1 MKTKYL
7 ILGSG
12 IGGLAAGARLKE
24 IGEHNFAII
33 DKCDSLPLNLHNGVH
48 YLHSND
54 FGTPFPFELK
64 KIQAT
69 EEIWDPRTDNFR
81 KISHIPEML
90 EYSMKIMGLRHPS
103 SIMDPGNRNWDT
115 YLPMSNNMNDLLSG
129 YYNYIGSHFLWG
141 RRLRRIDAEKKEVYV
156 GLGDNEVPEVVEYEH
171 LISTIPLPTLYKSCY
186 FVSENEFKNA
196 PVHITNYKTDKIVG
210 NWLIGI
216 YISDP
221 KFPPHRL
228 TILNNIISM
237 ESIKPM
243 TYEDEVIVK
252 YHLERYFDYS
262 LKTKESYTWDTG
274 RIWGLTK
281 EEREKVV
288 NSFRKNNIH
297 LVGRFARWDGKL
309 LMDSTILQAKS
320 VIDSI

>member
-1 MKTKYL
+1 MKKSKYF
-7 ILGSG
+7 IFGAG
-12 IGGLAAGARLKE
+12 VGGLACGARLKE
-24 IGEHNFAII
+24 KGIEDFLII
-33 DKCDSLPLNLHNGVH
+33 DKCPSLPLNLHNGVH

-69 EEIWDPRTDNFR
+69 EEVWDPRTDTF
-81 KISHIPEML
+81 KKTSQIPEMI

-115 YLPMSNNMNDLLSG
+115 YLPISNNLNDLIQG
-129 YYNYIGSHFLWG
+129 YYNYIGKEHF
-141 RRLRRIDAEKKEVYV
+141 VF
-156 GLGDNEVPEVVEYEH
+156 NEEISLIIVPRKNKI
-171 LISTIPLPTLYKSCY
+171 ISTLPLPLMYSLCKFEKEY
-186 FVSENEFKNA
+186 EFKNS
-196 PVHITNYKTDKIVG
+196 PIYITNYKTENIVA

-237 ESIKPM
+237 ESIRPM

-252 YHLERYFDYS
+252 YHLERYFDYD
-262 LKTKESYTWDTG
+262 LKTKESYTWETG
-274 RIWGLTK
+274 RIWGLAK
-281 EEREKVV
+281 EERENVMNK
-288 NSFRKNNIH
+288 FAKCNIH

-309 LMDSTILQAKS
+309 LIDSTILQAKE
-320 VIDSI
+320 VVDSLL